1 MAYKTIIARGPTS
14 DVPVEVS
21 LRQAYIIN
29 DQGQPVAI
37 VVLTRRVNGNDQ
49 DTMDFQSPIGNCSGL
64 TFQELVASA
73 IARSDKTWPKL
84 ERVYSVTRDR
94 DQIGLLPA

>member
-21 LRQAYIIN
+21 LRQAYTVN
-29 DQGQPVAI
+29 DQGEPVAI
-37 VVLTRRVNGNDQ
+37 VVLTRRVNGNDE
-49 DTMDFQSPIGNCSGL
+49 DTMDFQSPIGDCSGL
-64 TFQELVASA
+64 KFQKLVASA

-84 ERVYSVTRDR
+84 ERVYFITRDR